1 MGYYFSDSKSVGLI
15 EVLSAEEAKTD
26 NDIEG
31 ISILNNNSQLGMAQS
46 KALRD
51 ALQGFKNQVNIMAY
65 ANSYSKKN
73 IISIRLPIRYI

>member
-1 MGYYFSDSKSVGLI
+1 
-15 EVLSAEEAKTD
+15 VLLRSKTD

-31 ISILNNNSQLGMAQS
+31 ISILNNNSQIGMAQS

-51 ALQGFKNQVNIMAY
+51 ALQGFKNQVNLYGY
-65 ANSYSKKN
+65 ANSYSQKN